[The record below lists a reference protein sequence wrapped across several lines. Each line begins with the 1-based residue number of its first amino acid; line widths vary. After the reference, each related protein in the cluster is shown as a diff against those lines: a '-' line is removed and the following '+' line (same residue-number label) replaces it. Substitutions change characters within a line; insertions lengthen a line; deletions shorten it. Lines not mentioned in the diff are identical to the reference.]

1 MSVLDISTSISITS
15 SSAFYLLDTASV
27 FKPNII
33 LLLLFDTISIY
44 KLSSALLPVPYS
56 DQFIIF

>member
-1 MSVLDISTSISITS
+1 MMSVLGISTSITS
-15 SSAFYLLDTASV
+15 SSAFYLLNTASV

-33 LLLLFDTISIY
+33 LLLLFDTLSIY
-44 KLSSALLPVPYS
+44 KLSSVLLPVPYS